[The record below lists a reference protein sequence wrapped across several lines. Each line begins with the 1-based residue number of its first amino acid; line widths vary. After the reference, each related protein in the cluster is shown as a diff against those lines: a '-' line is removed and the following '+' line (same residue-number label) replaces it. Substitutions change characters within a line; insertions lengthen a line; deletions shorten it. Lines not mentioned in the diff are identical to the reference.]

1 VGTGSGEAG
10 RAKLRALVRALALEL
25 RDAVL
30 PHLGAHAGR
39 AHGAE
44 AAAGGDVTFDI
55 DARAER
61 ALADFIAREAPAL
74 AFFSEDRGLVRGSP
88 SAGDGSPSVLVV
100 DPIDGTRP
108 ALAGL
113 ESCCVSVAAAPLR
126 EGVTMGEVSLGCVV
140 EIPSGHVFLA
150 ERGRGVLEAPLL
162 APSPTDRLERMF
174 WAYGFRGRPARP
186 TAEVLA
192 ELIDRSSVGGGTF
205 ELGSAVF
212 DMTRILTGQL
222 DAYVEPGPRL
232 VDEVPGLRAEFERVG
247 GGAVLNNS
255 PYDLAGAWLCLVEA
269 GVTVTD
275 ARGRPL
281 DDRPLLGSGAEY
293 QMSVVA
299 SASDALHAEI
309 LAALDRGLARLTG
322 DVAPDVLRAILD

>member
-1 VGTGSGEAG
+1 M
-10 RAKLRALVRALALEL
+10 
-25 RDAVL
+25 
-30 PHLGAHAGR
+30 
-39 AHGAE
+39 
-44 AAAGGDVTFDI
+44 TFDV
-55 DARAER
+55 DAHAER
-61 ALADFIAREAPAL
+61 ALAEFIEREAPAV
-74 AFFSEDRGLVRGSP
+74 AFFSEDRGLVRGAP
-88 SAGDGSPSVLVV
+88 AGDGESSTVLVV

-140 EIPSGHVFLA
+140 EIPSGRVFLA
-150 ERGRGVLEAPLL
+150 ERGRGVLEAPRI
-162 APSPTDRLERMF
+162 APSGTETVERMF
-174 WAYGFRGRPARP
+174 WAYGFRGRPARA
-186 TAEVLA
+186 TTEVLA

-205 ELGSAVF
+205 ELGSAAF
-212 DMTRILTGQL
+212 DMTRVLTGQL

-232 VDEVPGLRAEFERVG
+232 VDEIPGLRAEFERVG

-255 PYDLAGAWLCLVEA
+255 PYDLAGAWLCLIEA

-281 DDRPLLGSGAEY
+281 DDRPLLGSGAEH

-299 SASDALHAEI
+299 SACEGLHAGI
-309 LAALDRGLARLTG
+309 LAALERGVARVG
-322 DVAPDVLRAILD
+322 AQVASGAMRAALD

>member
-1 VGTGSGEAG
+1 MT
-10 RAKLRALVRALALEL
+10 VRE
-25 RDAVL
+25 AVL
-30 PHLGAHAGR
+30 PHLGTQGGR
-39 AHGAE
+39 AHGEE
-44 AAAGGDVTFDI
+44 AAVGGDVTFSI
-55 DARAER
+55 DAHGER
-61 ALADFIAREAPAL
+61 ALAEFLAREAPQL
-74 AFFSEDRGLVRGSP
+74 AYYSEDRGLVRG
-88 SAGDGSPSVLVV
+88 AGGDGPATVLVV

-108 ALAGL
+108 AMAGL

-126 EGVTMGEVSLGCVV
+126 EGVTMGEVELGCVV
-140 EIPSGHVFLA
+140 EIPSGTVFLA
-150 ERGRGVLEAPLL
+150 ERGGGVIEAPHL
-162 APSPTDRLERMF
+162 APSATAAVERMF
-174 WAYGFRGRPARP
+174 WAYGFRGRPARA

-205 ELGSAVF
+205 ELGSAAY

-232 VDEVPGLRAEFERVG
+232 VEEVPGLRTEFERVG

-255 PYDLAGAWLCLVEA
+255 PYDLAAAWLCLAES

-281 DDRPLLGSGAEY
+281 DDRPLLGSGAEH

-299 SASDALHAEI
+299 SATDALHAEI
-309 LAALDRGLARLTG
+309 LAALDRGVGRLRG
-322 DVAPDVLRAILD
+322 AAELDAFRAALG